1 MRQYQPEPRTY
12 ELMTILSPEVA
23 DDDLQGQIDAI
34 AGYVTGAG
42 GEVMDVNR
50 DSPWGRRRLTY
61 AIRHSGRDIRD
72 GYYALFHLR
81 LEPRRVIEVERDIKL
96 NDQILRYLVTQYE
109 PRPVD
114 ETAVPAEGAQPTAV
128 TESPTASAPASSPE
142 AAPPIASAAPQPE
155 AAAETT
161 TEPDAAAEPETAAD
175 VEAPTAMSPASAVPV
190 ATSEAT
196 DDQPQVATK
205 AGTEEQAGQSPAT
218 TPGEEPENPPAQPDA
233 TPKEE

>member
-50 DSPWGRRRLTY
+50 DSPWGRRRLAY
-61 AIRHSGRDIRD
+61 AIRHSGRDVRD

-96 NDQILRYLVTQYE
+96 NDQIMRYLVTQYE
-109 PRPVD
+109 PRPAD
-114 ETAVPAEGAQPTAV
+114 ENAMPAEGAQPTAAA
-128 TESPTASAPASSPE
+128 ESPAAPAPAPSPD
-142 AAPPIASAAPQPE
+142 AASAAPQPE
-155 AAAETT
+155 AAAEAATG
-161 TEPDAAAEPETAAD
+161 PAAAAEPATATEAETAA
-175 VEAPTAMSPASAVPV
+175 EPAAAAPFDS
-190 ATSEAT
+190 SEAT
-196 DDQPQVATK
+196 DDQPQVATT
-205 AGTEEQAGQSPAT
+205 AGTEEQAAQSPAT
-218 TPGEEPENPPAQPDA
+218 APGGEPENPPAQPDA